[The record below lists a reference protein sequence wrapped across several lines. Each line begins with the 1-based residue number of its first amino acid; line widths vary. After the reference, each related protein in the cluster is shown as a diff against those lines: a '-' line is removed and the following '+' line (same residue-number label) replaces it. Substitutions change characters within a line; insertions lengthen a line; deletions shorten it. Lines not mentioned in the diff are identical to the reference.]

1 MNEPAPL
8 DMIERRKAAAAV
20 LHPVRGRILAELR
33 KPDSA
38 AGLARRLD
46 MPRQKLNYHLR
57 QLEKEGL
64 LELVEERKKGNC
76 TERIMRATATS
87 YLISPA
93 TLGPLASDP
102 DKLRDKFSAGYLVAL
117 AARAMRDIARLSK
130 GARKAGKRLPTLSLQ
145 TEIRFAS
152 PAAQNRFAEELST
165 QLAELTARYHDDT
178 APQGRPFRL
187 FVGAYPRP
195 KDDDEAP
202 DREEA

>member
-1 MNEPAPL
+1 MSEPASV
-8 DMIERRKAAAAV
+8 DVIERKKAAAAV

-33 KPDSA
+33 EPDSA

-46 MPRQKLNYHLR
+46 LPRQKLNYHLR

-64 LELVEERKKGNC
+64 VELVEERRKGNC
-76 TERIMRATATS
+76 TERVVRASARS

-102 DKLRDKFSAGYLVAL
+102 DKLRDKFSAAYLVAL
-117 AARAMRDIARLSK
+117 AARAIRDIARLSR
-130 GARKAGKRLPTLSLQ
+130 GAAKAGKRLPTLSLQ

-152 PAAQNRFAEELST
+152 ARAQNRFAEELST
-165 QLAELTARYHDDT
+165 HVAQLTAKYHDES
-178 APQGRPFRL
+178 APRGRPFRL
-187 FVGAYPRP
+187 FVGSYPAP
-195 KDDDEAP
+195 KDEAH